1 MDGCVGDTIA
11 LDTSDA
17 GLIRSDIVVS
27 DILVSLCLFIIVVV
41 NNGGLVDTV
50 VPCWVV
56 SVASVEDEGIL
67 FCFIVGLG
75 ICCGRLVV
83 AIHVSGDSSMDTVV
97 P

>member
-11 LDTSDA
+11 LDTGDA
-17 GLIRSDIVVS
+17 GLIRSDIVVG
-27 DILVSLCLFIIVVV
+27 DILVLCLFIIVVV
-41 NNGGLVDTV
+41 NNSLVDTV

-56 SVASVEDEGIL
+56 SIASVEDEGIL

-75 ICCGRLVV
+75 ICGGLVV
-83 AIHVSGDSSMDTVV
+83 AIHVGGDSSMDTVA